1 MPPSVDV
8 DDAEGVEV
16 APMMSVRGGPGG
28 KVHQPIHESLTL
40 AALING
46 NVGVAPGTTV
56 DNASNADWE
65 YIRGAVWND
74 DPNCLLF
81 EKSSEKNHEY
91 SLGAAW
97 YVSFTKGASEWDDL
111 DSRRMKNPTGRSH
124 YGDLQF
130 LHCMASAANE
140 PALETKRKVMTWL
153 EVMYK
158 LANDEDGIKPQTK
171 PTDTKLKEFCP
182 AGSLPPSWETLAY
195 YLSANSGFQGLDI
208 GRRALGSM
216 FHIIQDSYAVGH
228 TRRTPLNREDRISEN
243 PLRYKPGTADRWGEI
258 ENFHT
263 YGGQDENL
271 HSHYDHPDDKLPDP
285 RNLGDLSQ
293 FDGLIGCRM
302 AVEKCQGLLKL
313 KQAGTKWNEGV
324 EAYLNKDVF
333 ALSPKVT
340 AANNEV

>member
-1 MPPSVDV
+1 MPPSA
-8 DDAEGVEV
+8 DDDDTTGVEV
-16 APMMSVRGGPGG
+16 TPMMSVRGGPGG
-28 KVHQPIHESLTL
+28 LIHQPIHESLTL

-46 NVGVAPGTTV
+46 NFGVASGTTV
-56 DNASNADWE
+56 DNASNHDWE

-74 DPNCLLF
+74 DPSCLLF
-81 EKSSEKNHEY
+81 DRSSEYNHKY
-91 SLGAAW
+91 ALGSAW
-97 YVSFTKGASEWDDL
+97 CIAYTKGASEWSDF
-111 DSRRMKNPTGRSH
+111 DSRRLKNPTGRSH

-130 LHCMASAANE
+130 LHCMASESKE
-140 PALETKRKVMTWL
+140 PAAETKRKVMAWL

-158 LANDEDGIKPQTK
+158 LANGEDGITAQTK

-182 AGSLPPSWETLAY
+182 VGSLPPSWETFSY
-195 YLSANSGFQGLDI
+195 YLSANSGFEGLDI

-216 FHIIQDSYAVGH
+216 FHIIQDSYAIGH

-243 PLRYKPGTADRWGEI
+243 PLVYKSGTTDRWGAI

-271 HSHYDHPDDKLPDP
+271 HSHYDHPNDKLPDP
-285 RNLGDLSQ
+285 GNLGDLSQ

-313 KQAGTKWNEGV
+313 KQAGTKWKEGV
-324 EAYLNKDVF
+324 EAYLDGDVF
-333 ALSPKVT
+333 ALSPT
-340 AANNEV
+340 ASPANNEV